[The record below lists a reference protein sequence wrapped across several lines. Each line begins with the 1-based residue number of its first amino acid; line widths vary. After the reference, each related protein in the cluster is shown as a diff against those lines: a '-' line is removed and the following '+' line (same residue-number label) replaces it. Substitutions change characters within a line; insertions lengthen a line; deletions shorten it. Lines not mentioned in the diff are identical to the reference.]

1 MGPLGFEIVQKYP
14 VRVIKE
20 AITNAVIHRDYHLMT
35 DVHARI
41 FSDRI
46 ELESPGLFAGPITAG
61 NIERMRAYDCNPLL
75 ASHIREFPNPPNLD
89 AGEGVRMMFGT
100 MREAGLYPPIYL
112 SQPRIERQAVM
123 VQLLN
128 GNRPS
133 LWEQVSDYINRHGSI
148 GNADVRQLRGTD
160 DVLGVSRLIREWVD
174 LGVLVV
180 ANPEAGPKHRRYTKP
195 ETASMAS
202 LFARLEKP

>member
-1 MGPLGFEIVQKYP
+1 MG
-14 VRVIKE
+14 
-20 AITNAVIHRDYHLMT
+20 
-35 DVHARI
+35 
-41 FSDRI
+41 
-46 ELESPGLFAGPITAG
+46 
-61 NIERMRAYDCNPLL
+61 AYNRNPQL
-75 ASHIREFPNPPNLD
+75 ASHLREFPNPPNLD

-112 SQPRIERQAVM
+112 TQPRIERQAVL

-148 GNADVRQLRGTD
+148 GNAEVRQLMGTD
-160 DVLGVSRLIREWVD
+160 DVLGVSKLIREWVS

-180 ANPEAGPKHRRYTKP
+180 ANPQAGPKHRRYTKP
-195 ETASMAS
+195 ETPSMTT
-202 LFARLEKP
+202 LFTGLEKL